1 MASPVPFTQK
11 RTVVIRAKVMES
23 KRIYRDIEISS
34 DSTLEDLGLF
44 ADSRGKLE
52 FELSSD

>member
-1 MASPVPFTQK
+1 MTTPVPFTQK